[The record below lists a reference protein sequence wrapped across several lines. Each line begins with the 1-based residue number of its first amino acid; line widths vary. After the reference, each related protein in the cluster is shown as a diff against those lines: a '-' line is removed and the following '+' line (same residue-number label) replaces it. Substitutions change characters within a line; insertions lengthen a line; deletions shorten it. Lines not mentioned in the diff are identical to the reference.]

1 MIFSFRNRKNNNS
14 QNLIQKKFIDD
25 STLAYQ
31 NIL

>member
-1 MIFSFRNRKNNNS
+1 MNFSFRNRKDNNS

-25 STLAYQ
+25 NTLANQ